1 MKFINQTMNP
11 PAATA
16 TDTPQPPVTNLDPE
30 VVVEQLRSIRS
41 QLAEVNPLTPAQ
53 KRVLRERSRNQSDA
67 ILAGSINVIGA
78 LDTIA
83 LAIGQKPE
91 DVRQLQSDWNRWTA
105 VVDELRGLLNGVE
118 GANLVRRQQLAFI
131 AQQAVAIGTQL
142 ARNPVNAVLVPHIT
156 ELKHLKKLSN
166 RKKKPAE
173 NPQTPTPNGTP
184 EPSPTTPTTPT
195 TSTTSTTSTTPTPNV
210 VK

>member
-1 MKFINQTMNP
+1 MTIINQTLNP

-30 VVVEQLRSIRS
+30 VVVDQLRSIRS
-41 QLAEVNPLTPAQ
+41 QLAEVKPLTPSQ
-53 KRVLRERSRNQSDA
+53 KRVLREQSRKQSDA
-67 ILAGSINVIGA
+67 VLASSINVIGA

-83 LAIGQKPE
+83 QAIGQKPE

-118 GANLVRRQQLAFI
+118 GANLVRRQQLTLI
-131 AQQAVAIGTQL
+131 AQQAVSIGAQL
-142 ARNPVNAVLVPHIT
+142 ARNPANSVLVPHIT
-156 ELKHLKKLSN
+156 EVKRLRKSSN

-173 NPQTPTPNGTP
+173 NPQTTTPNGTP
-184 EPSPTTPTTPT
+184 APPAPKVLE
-195 TSTTSTTSTTPTPNV
+195 
-210 VK
+210 

>member
-1 MKFINQTMNP
+1 MTVINQNLNP

-16 TDTPQPPVTNLDPE
+16 ADTPQPPVTSLNPE

-41 QLAEVNPLTPAQ
+41 QLAEVKPLTPSQ
-53 KRVLRERSRNQSDA
+53 KRALRDQSRKQSDA

-83 LAIGQKPE
+83 QALGQKPE
-91 DVRQLQSDWNRWTA
+91 DVRQLQADWNRWTA

-118 GANLVRRQQLAFI
+118 GANLVRRQQLSFI

-142 ARNPVNAVLVPHIT
+142 ARNPANAVLVPHIT
-156 ELKHLKKLSN
+156 ELKRLKKLSN
-166 RKKKPAE
+166 RKNKPAE
-173 NPQTPTPNGTP
+173 NPQTPPPNGTP
-184 EPSPTTPTTPT
+184 HP
-195 TSTTSTTSTTPTPNV
+195 PTPKV
-210 VK
+210 VE